1 MIGDFGA
8 ILHKENINSLEF
20 YVIFINL
27 VRLSVKQFFY
37 FAPCLEESDEL
48 IKE

>member
-8 ILHKENINSLEF
+8 FLHKENIYSLQF
-20 YVIFINL
+20 LVIFINL

-37 FAPCLEESDEL
+37 FAPDLEESDEL
-48 IKE
+48 IKI